1 MGKDQMHHYF
11 LFFPRTDIMDLR
23 LISFKHLKKKKF
35 KEQTFYSLFFIC
47 PRKGRERENSNL

>member
-23 LISFKHLKKKKF
+23 LISFK
-35 KEQTFYSLFFIC
+35 EQTFYSLFFTC